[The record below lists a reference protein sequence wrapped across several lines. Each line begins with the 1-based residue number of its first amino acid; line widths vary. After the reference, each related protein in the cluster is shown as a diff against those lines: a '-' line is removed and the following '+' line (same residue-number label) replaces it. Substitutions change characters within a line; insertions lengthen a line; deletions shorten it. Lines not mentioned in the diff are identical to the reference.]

1 MYKKTN
7 KGLFMCQS
15 QSHKNLF
22 NSVNYKAC
30 KIRLQVLL
38 IHRFSYLRMSTN
50 INNCQIDIPNHFC
63 IWVHKKSINKLF
75 HTSHFQKGKYV
86 VLSIIVLLVYV
97 MNLNQGPAY
106 VKQISSQSWTDPRS
120 VFFFVWTHFHQQT
133 FHQTMFILP
142 KNHKIFPFMP

>member
-1 MYKKTN
+1 MFYSCASLEVIRT
-7 KGLFMCQS
+7 FSWQ
-15 QSHKNLF
+15 
-22 NSVNYKAC
+22 AC

-38 IHRFSYLRMSTN
+38 IHWFSYLGMSTN
-50 INNCQIDIPNHFC
+50 TNNCQIDIPNHFC

-75 HTSHFQKGKYV
+75 HTSHFQRGKYV

-120 VFFFVWTHFHQQT
+120 GFFFVWTHFHQQT
-133 FHQTMFILP
+133 FHRTMFILP